1 MRSIRNRRA
10 RVGLLAGALLGTAV
24 VALPTAYVAPP
35 ANDRIRQATEVTA
48 IPATYVQDSRE
59 ATASPGDGEC
69 VEGAS
74 TWYRYRP
81 TASRT
86 VRAVTMGSSYDTV
99 LAVFRGPRRDRS
111 LVACNDDTRAG
122 FSAVQVDVVAGRTY
136 WIAVSA
142 CCREGSRAG
151 RTELRF
157 YAPAPAGV
165 STTITEVRAGDVSG
179 RLVVEGR
186 SSCAVPSSLVVEMR
200 ISQRVGDRVARAWIG
215 RWFRRCTSEARTW
228 RMVAD
233 SETGVAFRPGRIVI
247 DLESIARTG
256 FGKAVQ
262 RSSAPYTVDEDGDA
276 RLVP

>member
-1 MRSIRNRRA
+1 MRSVRNRRA

-24 VALPTAYVAPP
+24 VALPTAYAAPP

-86 VRAVTMGSSYDTV
+86 VRAVTMGSSYTAT
-99 LAVFRGPRRDRS
+99 LAVFTGPRSDRT
-111 LVACNDDTRAG
+111 LVACKTWTRAG
-122 FSAVQVDVVAGRTY
+122 FAAVQVDATAGRTY

-142 CCREGSRAG
+142 CCGNREKAG

-157 YAPAPAGV
+157 YDPAPAGV
-165 STTITEVRAGDVSG
+165 ETTIDQVRAGEVSG
-179 RLVVEGR
+179 RLIVEGT
-186 SSCAVPSSLVVEMR
+186 SSCAVPSSLVVQMR

-215 RWFRRCTSEARTW
+215 QGFRRCTSADKSW

-233 SETGVAFRPGRIVI
+233 SETGVAFRPGRVAIL
-247 DLESIARTG
+247 LESMARTG

-262 RSSAPYTVDEDGDA
+262 REDAVHTVVADEGA